1 MNIISLDNLELKTFT
16 EQNVLDYCQINNI
29 NQDNIIILNL
39 YNNELTDISNIK
51 YLNKLETLNISFNKI
66 EDISVIKDLNSL
78 KILHIGDNKIED
90 ISVIQYLIE
99 LNSLNINYLK
109 LKSDQIQ
116 YIKLLNNLKELY
128 CENGFKDMS
137 VLNQLNKDIN
147 IYE

>member
-1 MNIISLDNLELKTFT
+1 MNKIFLLNLKIKTFT
-16 EQNVLDYCQINNI
+16 EQNTLDYCLLNNI
-29 NQDNIIILNL
+29 NPNSIIELYL
-39 YNNELTDISNIK
+39 YNNELTDILGIK
-51 YLNKLETLNISFNKI
+51 IFKNLKQLNIGYNKI
-66 EDISVIKDLNSL
+66 TDISVLNNLKSL

-128 CENGFKDMS
+128 SEKGFKDMS
-137 VLNQLNKDIN
+137 VLKQLNKDIN
-147 IYE
+147 I